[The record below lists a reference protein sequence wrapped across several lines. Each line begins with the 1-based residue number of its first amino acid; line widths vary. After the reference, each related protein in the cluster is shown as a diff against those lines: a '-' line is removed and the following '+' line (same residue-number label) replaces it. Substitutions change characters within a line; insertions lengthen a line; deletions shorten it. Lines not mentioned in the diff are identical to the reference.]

1 VIKGKKYGTAHVNAY
16 VIQNGSYYKVE
27 VTVKVKKK
35 SKRIGKNYNLKKKA
49 VVSVGGNLPEFNVY
63 KRVYKKKK
71 TTLSFKDVQ
80 VESADAISFY
90 IPKKYKKEKK
100 NIKIGKVKYDAENG
114 VASCKIKGLKKGF
127 THLTCRIEQNDQVY
141 YTRIFV
147 RVDDGTKNKKLKT
160 YLK

>member
-1 VIKGKKYGTAHVNAY
+1 M
-16 VIQNGSYYKVE
+16 
-27 VTVKVKKK
+27 
-35 SKRIGKNYNLKKKA
+35 L
-49 VVSVGGNLPEFNVY
+49 
-63 KRVYKKKK
+63 
-71 TTLSFKDVQ
+71 DM
-80 VESADAISFY
+80 
-90 IPKKYKKEKK
+90 
-100 NIKIGKVKYDAENG
+100 IGKVKYDAENG